1 MIYHVIANDGR
12 ITGIEADSYTAL
24 LASGIYVFT
33 NNKAEDQDGVRGHQV
48 AIVNAGATFAVVED
62 DALLG
67 SFYPDDEGPDDQD
80 QDDVCPD
87 CRILELLDTEEFTE
101 AVIDVI
107 DSYCCAREEDEDTP
121 PEDEPPTS
129 QVPIVPKVEHRRNIA
144 GDLWGFVLPLDTTR
158 FVGFSEEKYAKSG
171 AQKYADGDHSDW
183 FSLPVSETTLVGDG
197 Q

>member
-12 ITGIEADSYTAL
+12 ITGIEADSYAL
-24 LASGIYVFT
+24 LGNGVYSFT
-33 NNKAEDQDGVRGHQV
+33 NNKAEDQAGVRGNQV
-48 AIVNAGATFAVVED
+48 AIINAGATFAVVED

-67 SFYPDDEGPDDQD
+67 SFYPEDEGPDDQD

-87 CRILELLDTEEFTE
+87 CQILELLDTEEFTE

-129 QVPIVPKVEHRRNIA
+129 QIPIVPKVEHRKYVG
-144 GDLWGFVLPLDTTR
+144 GDIWGFVPPSDTTR
-158 FVGFSEEKYAKSG
+158 FVHYSNEYYARCG
-171 AQKYADGDHSDW
+171 AQKYAAGLYDW
-183 FSLPVSETTLVGDG
+183 STIPVSETTLVEDG